1 MVFSIYQTKNF
12 KDIQLIHILE
22 KTSKSSSF
30 EAETTNKMST
40 ARSIVANGASLAV
53 TGRRSSTT
61 DRVTHQSKHTSNRRT
76 RNTNRNPQSKSP
88 MREFF
93 SSLQQDGKH
102 PNATDSPPSV
112 ESVHGK
118 TNTTRL
124 SNRGGKGIHENIK
137 NISTASNHP
146 TTNIG
151 KDCLAADRA
160 LSKPVPTHVPPLR
173 SVPFPRTKK
182 KLTNMSQYS
191 HKFQHN
197 NNVLTADRSF
207 GKNNSTTH
215 PSRSRRATSL
225 FQPNKKPAAVPS
237 GAIKGNGKPGLSRSS
252 EKGADGGAVSSNKC
266 TVLDNPNPNPNPI
279 PSIVH
284 HLGNRTIYRLAGA
297 SFGSSKMPTA
307 ELRMGD
313 ALGNKKNSL
322 PLDKTERRKD
332 WKSSK
337 DSDSAAAGYAVSD
350 PVDTTNTASPTS
362 ASGNVAIAGDLDD
375 ASDLSQNQSKCGCF
389 LFYF

>member
-1 MVFSIYQTKNF
+1 
-12 KDIQLIHILE
+12 
-22 KTSKSSSF
+22 
-30 EAETTNKMST
+30 
-40 ARSIVANGASLAV
+40 
-53 TGRRSSTT
+53 
-61 DRVTHQSKHTSNRRT
+61 
-76 RNTNRNPQSKSP
+76 
-88 MREFF
+88 MREAF
-93 SSLQQDGKH
+93 SSLQQDGKN
-102 PNATDSPPSV
+102 PNATDSPLSV

-124 SNRGGKGIHENIK
+124 SNRGGKGIHEHIK

-151 KDCLAADRA
+151 KDCLGADRA
-160 LSKPVPTHVPPLR
+160 FSKPVPTHMPPLR
-173 SVPFPRTKK
+173 PVHSTRTGKQT
-182 KLTNMSQYS
+182 TNVSKYS
-191 HKFQHN
+191 HKVQHN
-197 NNVLTADRSF
+197 NNDLTADRSF

-215 PSRSRRATSL
+215 PSRSRRATAL

-252 EKGADGGAVSSNKC
+252 KKGADAGAVSSNKC
-266 TVLDNPNPNPNPI
+266 TVLDNPNPNSNPI

-284 HLGNRTIYRLAGA
+284 PLFYWNRQWQRLGNRTRYKRAGA
-297 SFGSSKMPTA
+297 SFSSSKMPTA
-307 ELRMGD
+307 ELRMDD

-322 PLDKTERRKD
+322 PLDKTERRED

-362 ASGNVAIAGDLDD
+362 ASGNVDITGDLND

-389 LFYF
+389 SIFCTSYRSP

>member
-1 MVFSIYQTKNF
+1 MHFEIYKKKRRSQEILGKFTKTTLLVNF
-12 KDIQLIHILE
+12 YHKMN
-22 KTSKSSSF
+22 T
-30 EAETTNKMST
+30 ATNCT
-40 ARSIVANGASLAV
+40 VQRASLAV

-61 DRVTHQSKHTSNRRT
+61 DHVTHPSNHTSNRRT
-76 RNTNRNPQSKSP
+76 RNTNRNPHSKSP
-88 MREFF
+88 MREAF

-102 PNATDSPPSV
+102 PDAADSPLSV
-112 ESVHGK
+112 ESLHGK

-124 SNRGGKGIHENIK
+124 SNRGGKGIHEHIK

-160 LSKPVPTHVPPLR
+160 LSKPVPTHVPPLHP
-173 SVPFPRTKK
+173 VPPPRTKK
-182 KLTNMSQYS
+182 KLINMSKYS
-191 HKFQHN
+191 HQIQHN
-197 NNVLTADRSF
+197 NNDLTAERRF

-237 GAIKGNGKPGLSRSS
+237 GAIKGHGQPGLSRSFK
-252 EKGADGGAVSSNKC
+252 KGADAGAVSSNKC

-284 HLGNRTIYRLAGA
+284 HLGNKTRYERADA
-297 SFGSSKMPTA
+297 SFGSSKMPTV
-307 ELRMGD
+307 ELRID
-313 ALGNKKNSL
+313 AALGNKKQIR
-322 PLDKTERRKD
+322 PLDKSERQED
-332 WKSSK
+332 WKSLI
-337 DSDSAAAGYAVSD
+337 DSVATGYVVSD
-350 PVDTTNTASPTS
+350 PVDTTDTDSSTS
-362 ASGNVAIAGDLDD
+362 ASGNVGIDGDTNE
-375 ASDLSQNQSKCGCF
+375 ASDVSRNQSKCGYF